1 MGRPAIGWRTLGSVD
16 RMRFPCPAANITIFI
31 NNNYMSLSKPLQ
43 TIKITA
49 ICCLVLLFTA
59 CSTVRFAY
67 NQGDALIRW
76 WIDDH
81 IGLTAEQEVLTRELL
96 EQQFWWHRTEQLVDV
111 SKTLEQLH
119 LQLNRPLSTQEVSQF
134 SEDLKKYI
142 YAIAKKATPD
152 AAKIFVTLQNN
163 QIEKMQKRMQKGN
176 EKFTKEW
183 LPPDLEKQNK
193 VRADKVINRVEWLF
207 GSVNQEQEEK
217 IRQHIKNNPL
227 DMNMVYQE
235 RLRRQNDLIKIVRTI
250 QQNKLN
256 QQQAEE
262 LLMVY
267 MKNFEYGTSKEQQDF
282 GKKRAA
288 IGVELSSFITHTMND
303 DQRKYASERVETWAS
318 DVQELVKESSVLAAR
333 RSAVPNR

>member
-1 MGRPAIGWRTLGSVD
+1 
-16 RMRFPCPAANITIFI
+16 MRFPCPAANMTIFI

-49 ICCLVLLFTA
+49 ICCLVLLITA

-67 NQGDALIRW
+67 NQGDTLIRW

-96 EQQFWWHRTEQLVDV
+96 EQQFWWHRTEQLAEV
-111 SKTLEQLH
+111 SKTLEQLRR
-119 LQLNRPLSTQEVSQF
+119 QLHRPLSTQEVSQF
-134 SEDLKKYI
+134 SDDLKKFI
-142 YAIAKKATPD
+142 YTIAKKSTPD

-176 EKFTKEW
+176 EKFAKEW
-183 LPPDLEKQNK
+183 LPPSVEKQNK
-193 VRADKVINRVEWLF
+193 VRADKVIDRVEWLF
-207 GSVNQEQEEK
+207 GTINKEQEEK

-235 RLRRQNDLIKIVRTI
+235 RLRRQNDLIKIVKTI
-250 QQNKLN
+250 HQNKLN

-262 LLMVY
+262 LLTIY
-267 MKNFEYGTSKEQQDF
+267 MKNFEYGTTKEQQDF

-288 IGVELSSFITHTMND
+288 IGVQLSSFITHTMND
-303 DQRKYASERVETWAS
+303 EQRKYASGRVETWAL
-318 DVQELVKESSVLAAR
+318 DVQELVKESAVLAAK
-333 RSAVPNR
+333 RSALPNR

>member
-1 MGRPAIGWRTLGSVD
+1 
-16 RMRFPCPAANITIFI
+16 MRFPCPAANMTIFI

-49 ICCLVLLFTA
+49 ICCLVLLITA

-67 NQGDALIRW
+67 NQGDTLIRW

-96 EQQFWWHRTEQLVDV
+96 EQQFWWHRTEQLAEV
-111 SKTLEQLH
+111 SKTLEQLRR
-119 LQLNRPLSTQEVSQF
+119 QLHRPLSTQEVSQF
-134 SEDLKKYI
+134 SDDLKKFI
-142 YAIAKKATPD
+142 YAIARKSTPD

-176 EKFTKEW
+176 EKFAKEW
-183 LPPDLEKQNK
+183 LPPSVEKQNK
-193 VRADKVINRVEWLF
+193 VRADKVIDRVEWLF
-207 GSVNQEQEEK
+207 GTINKEQEEK

-235 RLRRQNDLIKIVRTI
+235 RLRRQNDLIKIVKTI
-250 QQNKLN
+250 HQNKLN

-262 LLMVY
+262 LLTIY
-267 MKNFEYGTSKEQQDF
+267 MKNFEYGTTKEQQEF

-288 IGVELSSFITHTMND
+288 IGIQLSSFITHTMND
-303 DQRKYASERVETWAS
+303 EQRKYASGRVETWTL
-318 DVQELVKESSVLAAR
+318 DVQELVKESAVLAAK
-333 RSAVPNR
+333 RSALPNR

>member
-1 MGRPAIGWRTLGSVD
+1 
-16 RMRFPCPAANITIFI
+16 
-31 NNNYMSLSKPLQ
+31 MSLSKPLQ

-49 ICCLVLLFTA
+49 ICCLVLLITA

-67 NQGDALIRW
+67 NQGDTLIRW

-96 EQQFWWHRTEQLVDV
+96 EQQFWWHRTEQLAEV
-111 SKTLEQLH
+111 SKTLEQLRR
-119 LQLNRPLSTQEVSQF
+119 QLHRPLSTQEVSQF
-134 SEDLKKYI
+134 SDDLKKFM
-142 YAIAKKATPD
+142 YAIAKKSTPD

-176 EKFTKEW
+176 EKFAKEW
-183 LPPDLEKQNK
+183 LPPSAEKQNK
-193 VRADKVINRVEWLF
+193 VRADKVIDRVEWLF
-207 GSVNQEQEEK
+207 GTINKEQEEK

-235 RLRRQNDLIKIVRTI
+235 RLRRQNDLIKIVKTI
-250 QQNKLN
+250 HQNKLN

-262 LLMVY
+262 LLTIY
-267 MKNFEYGTSKEQQDF
+267 MKNFEYGTTKEQQDF

-288 IGVELSSFITHTMND
+288 IGIQLSSFITHTMND
-303 DQRKYASERVETWAS
+303 EQRKYASGRVETWAL
-318 DVQELVKESSVLAAR
+318 DVQELVKESAVLAAK
-333 RSAVPNR
+333 RSALPNR

>member
-1 MGRPAIGWRTLGSVD
+1 
-16 RMRFPCPAANITIFI
+16 
-31 NNNYMSLSKPLQ
+31 MSLSKPLQ

-49 ICCLVLLFTA
+49 ICCLVLLITA

-67 NQGDALIRW
+67 NQGDTLIRW

-96 EQQFWWHRTEQLVDV
+96 EQQFWWHRTEQLAEV
-111 SKTLEQLH
+111 SKTLEQLRR
-119 LQLNRPLSTQEVSQF
+119 QLHRPLSTQEVSQF
-134 SEDLKKYI
+134 SDDLKKFM
-142 YAIAKKATPD
+142 YAIAKKSTPD

-176 EKFTKEW
+176 EKFAKEW
-183 LPPDLEKQNK
+183 LPPSAEKQNK
-193 VRADKVINRVEWLF
+193 IRADKVIDRVEWLF
-207 GSVNQEQEEK
+207 GTINKEQEEK

-235 RLRRQNDLIKIVRTI
+235 RLRRQNDLIKIVKTI
-250 QQNKLN
+250 HQNKLN

-262 LLMVY
+262 LLTIY
-267 MKNFEYGTSKEQQDF
+267 MKNFEYGTTKEQQDF

-288 IGVELSSFITHTMND
+288 IGIQLSSFITHTMND
-303 DQRKYASERVETWAS
+303 EQRKYASGRVETWAL
-318 DVQELVKESSVLAAR
+318 DVQELVKESAVLAAK
-333 RSAVPNR
+333 RSALPNR

>member
-1 MGRPAIGWRTLGSVD
+1 M
-16 RMRFPCPAANITIFI
+16 TIFI

-49 ICCLVLLFTA
+49 ICCLVLLITA

-67 NQGDALIRW
+67 NQGDTLIRW

-96 EQQFWWHRTEQLVDV
+96 EQQFWWHRTEQLAEV
-111 SKTLEQLH
+111 SKTLEQLRR
-119 LQLNRPLSTQEVSQF
+119 QLHRPLSTQEVSQF
-134 SEDLKKYI
+134 SDDLKKFI
-142 YAIAKKATPD
+142 YAIAKKSTPD

-176 EKFTKEW
+176 EKFAKEW
-183 LPPDLEKQNK
+183 LPPSAEKQNK
-193 VRADKVINRVEWLF
+193 VRADKVIDRVEWLF
-207 GSVNQEQEEK
+207 GTINKEQEEK

-250 QQNKLN
+250 HQNKLN

-262 LLMVY
+262 LLTVY
-267 MKNFEYGTSKEQQDF
+267 MKNFEYGTTKEQQDF

-288 IGVELSSFITHTMND
+288 IGVQLSSFITHTMND
-303 DQRKYASERVETWAS
+303 EQRKYASGRVETWAL
-318 DVQELVKESSVLAAR
+318 DVQELVKESAVLAAK
-333 RSAVPNR
+333 RSALPNR

>member
-1 MGRPAIGWRTLGSVD
+1 
-16 RMRFPCPAANITIFI
+16 MRFPCPAANMTIFI

-49 ICCLVLLFTA
+49 ICCLVLLITA

-67 NQGDALIRW
+67 NQGDTLIRW

-96 EQQFWWHRTEQLVDV
+96 EQQFWWHRTEQLAEV
-111 SKTLEQLH
+111 SKTLEQLRR
-119 LQLNRPLSTQEVSQF
+119 QLHRPLSTQEVSQF
-134 SEDLKKYI
+134 SDDLKKFI
-142 YAIAKKATPD
+142 YTIAKKSTPD

-176 EKFTKEW
+176 EKFAKEW
-183 LPPDLEKQNK
+183 LPPSIEKQNK
-193 VRADKVINRVEWLF
+193 VRADKVIDRVEWLF
-207 GSVNQEQEEK
+207 GTINKEQEEK

-235 RLRRQNDLIKIVRTI
+235 RLRRQNDLIKIVKTI
-250 QQNKLN
+250 HQNKLN

-262 LLMVY
+262 LLTIY
-267 MKNFEYGTSKEQQDF
+267 MKNFEYGTTKEQQDF

-288 IGVELSSFITHTMND
+288 IGIQLSSFITHTMND
-303 DQRKYASERVETWAS
+303 EQRKYASGRVETWAL
-318 DVQELVKESSVLAAR
+318 DVQELVKESAVLAAK
-333 RSAVPNR
+333 RSALPNR

>member
-1 MGRPAIGWRTLGSVD
+1 
-16 RMRFPCPAANITIFI
+16 
-31 NNNYMSLSKPLQ
+31 MSLSKPLQ

-67 NQGDALIRW
+67 NQGDTLIRW

-111 SKTLEQLH
+111 SKTLEQLR

-183 LPPDLEKQNK
+183 LPPNLEKQNK

-207 GSVNQEQEEK
+207 GSINQEQEEK

-303 DQRKYASERVETWAS
+303 DQRKYASGRVETWAS

>member
-1 MGRPAIGWRTLGSVD
+1 
-16 RMRFPCPAANITIFI
+16 
-31 NNNYMSLSKPLQ
+31 MSLSKPLQ

-49 ICCLVLLFTA
+49 ICCLVLLITA

-67 NQGDALIRW
+67 NQGDTLIRW

-96 EQQFWWHRTEQLVDV
+96 EQQFWWHRTEQLAEI
-111 SKTLEQLH
+111 SKTLEQLRR
-119 LQLNRPLSTQEVSQF
+119 QLHRPLSTQEVSQF
-134 SEDLKKYI
+134 SDDLKKFM
-142 YAIAKKATPD
+142 YAIAKKSTPD

-176 EKFTKEW
+176 EKFAKEW
-183 LPPDLEKQNK
+183 LPPSVEKQNK
-193 VRADKVINRVEWLF
+193 VRADKVIDRVEWLF
-207 GSVNQEQEEK
+207 GTINKEQEEK

-235 RLRRQNDLIKIVRTI
+235 RLRRQNDLIKIVKTI
-250 QQNKLN
+250 HQNKLN

-262 LLMVY
+262 LLTIY
-267 MKNFEYGTSKEQQDF
+267 MKNFEYGTTKEQQDF

-288 IGVELSSFITHTMND
+288 IGIQLSSFITHTMND
-303 DQRKYASERVETWAS
+303 EQRKYASGRVETWAL
-318 DVQELVKESSVLAAR
+318 DVQELVKESAVLAAK
-333 RSAVPNR
+333 RSALPNR

>member
-1 MGRPAIGWRTLGSVD
+1 
-16 RMRFPCPAANITIFI
+16 
-31 NNNYMSLSKPLQ
+31 MSLSKPLQ

-49 ICCLVLLFTA
+49 ICCLVLLITA

-67 NQGDALIRW
+67 NQGDTLIRW

-96 EQQFWWHRTEQLVDV
+96 EQQFWWHRTEQLAEV
-111 SKTLEQLH
+111 SKTLEQLRR
-119 LQLNRPLSTQEVSQF
+119 QLHRPLSTQEVSQF
-134 SEDLKKYI
+134 SDDLKKFI
-142 YAIAKKATPD
+142 YAIAKKSTPD
-152 AAKIFVTLQNN
+152 AAKIFVTLQSN

-176 EKFTKEW
+176 EKFAKEW
-183 LPPDLEKQNK
+183 LPPSAEKQNK
-193 VRADKVINRVEWLF
+193 VRADKVIDRVEWLF
-207 GSVNQEQEEK
+207 GTINKEQEEK

-250 QQNKLN
+250 HQNKLN

-288 IGVELSSFITHTMND
+288 IGVQLSSFITHTMND
-303 DQRKYASERVETWAS
+303 EQRKYASGRVETWAL
-318 DVQELVKESSVLAAR
+318 DVQELVKESAVLAAK
-333 RSAVPNR
+333 RSALPNR

>member
-1 MGRPAIGWRTLGSVD
+1 
-16 RMRFPCPAANITIFI
+16 
-31 NNNYMSLSKPLQ
+31 MSLSKPLQ

-49 ICCLVLLFTA
+49 ICCLVLLITA

-67 NQGDALIRW
+67 NQGDTLIRW

-96 EQQFWWHRTEQLVDV
+96 EQQFWWHRTEQLAEV
-111 SKTLEQLH
+111 SKTLEQLRR
-119 LQLNRPLSTQEVSQF
+119 QLHRPLSTQEVSQF
-134 SEDLKKYI
+134 SDDLKKFM
-142 YAIAKKATPD
+142 YAIAKKSTPD

-176 EKFTKEW
+176 EKFAKEW
-183 LPPDLEKQNK
+183 LPPSVEKQNK
-193 VRADKVINRVEWLF
+193 VRADKVIDRVEWLF
-207 GSVNQEQEEK
+207 GTINKEQEEK

-235 RLRRQNDLIKIVRTI
+235 RLRRQNDLIKIVKTI
-250 QQNKLN
+250 HQNKLN

-262 LLMVY
+262 LLTIY
-267 MKNFEYGTSKEQQDF
+267 MKNFEYGTTKEQQDF

-288 IGVELSSFITHTMND
+288 IGIQLSSFITHTMND
-303 DQRKYASERVETWAS
+303 EQRKYASGRVETWAL
-318 DVQELVKESSVLAAR
+318 DVQELVKESAVLAAK
-333 RSAVPNR
+333 RSALPNR

>member
-1 MGRPAIGWRTLGSVD
+1 
-16 RMRFPCPAANITIFI
+16 MRFPCPAANMTIFI

-49 ICCLVLLFTA
+49 ICCLVLLITA

-67 NQGDALIRW
+67 NQGDTLIRW

-96 EQQFWWHRTEQLVDV
+96 EQQFWWHRTEQLAEV
-111 SKTLEQLH
+111 SKTLEQLRR
-119 LQLNRPLSTQEVSQF
+119 QLHRPLSIQEVSQF
-134 SEDLKKYI
+134 SDDLKKFI
-142 YAIAKKATPD
+142 YAIAKKSTPD

-176 EKFTKEW
+176 EKFAKEW
-183 LPPDLEKQNK
+183 LPPSAEKQNK
-193 VRADKVINRVEWLF
+193 VRADKVIDRVEWLF
-207 GSVNQEQEEK
+207 GTINKEQEEK

-235 RLRRQNDLIKIVRTI
+235 RLRRQNDLIKIVKTI
-250 QQNKLN
+250 HQNKLN

-262 LLMVY
+262 LLTIY

-288 IGVELSSFITHTMND
+288 IGIQLSSFITHTMND
-303 DQRKYASERVETWAS
+303 EQRKYASGRVETWAL
-318 DVQELVKESSVLAAR
+318 DVQELVKESAVLAAK
-333 RSAVPNR
+333 RSALPNR

>member
-1 MGRPAIGWRTLGSVD
+1 
-16 RMRFPCPAANITIFI
+16 
-31 NNNYMSLSKPLQ
+31 MSLSKPLQ

-49 ICCLVLLFTA
+49 ICCFVLLITA

-67 NQGDALIRW
+67 NQGDTLIRW

-81 IGLTAEQEVLTRELL
+81 IGLSAEQEVLTRELL
-96 EQQFWWHRTEQLVDV
+96 EQQFWWHRTEQLAEV
-111 SKTLEQLH
+111 SKTLEQLRR
-119 LQLNRPLSTQEVSQF
+119 QLHRPLSTEEVSQF
-134 SEDLKKYI
+134 SDDLKKFM
-142 YAIAKKATPD
+142 YAIAKKSTPD

-176 EKFTKEW
+176 DKFAKEW
-183 LPPDLEKQNK
+183 LPPSAEKQNK
-193 VRADKVINRVEWLF
+193 VRADKVIDRVEWLF
-207 GSVNQEQEEK
+207 GTINKEQEEK

-250 QQNKLN
+250 HQNKLN

-262 LLMVY
+262 LLTVY

-288 IGVELSSFITHTMND
+288 IGVQLSSFITHTMND
-303 DQRKYASERVETWAS
+303 EQRKYASGRVETWAL
-318 DVQELVKESSVLAAR
+318 DVQELVKESAVLAAK
-333 RSAVPNR
+333 RSALPNR

>member
-1 MGRPAIGWRTLGSVD
+1 
-16 RMRFPCPAANITIFI
+16 
-31 NNNYMSLSKPLQ
+31 MSLSKPLQ

-49 ICCLVLLFTA
+49 ICCLVLLITA

-67 NQGDALIRW
+67 NQGDTLIRW

-96 EQQFWWHRTEQLVDV
+96 EQQFWWHRTEQLAEV
-111 SKTLEQLH
+111 SKTLEQLRR
-119 LQLNRPLSTQEVSQF
+119 QLHRPLSTQEVSQF
-134 SEDLKKYI
+134 SDDLKKFI
-142 YAIAKKATPD
+142 YAIAKKSTPD

-176 EKFTKEW
+176 EKFAKEW
-183 LPPDLEKQNK
+183 LPPSAEKQNK
-193 VRADKVINRVEWLF
+193 VRADKVIDRVEWLF
-207 GSVNQEQEEK
+207 GTINKEQEEK

-235 RLRRQNDLIKIVRTI
+235 RLRRQNDLIKIVKTI
-250 QQNKLN
+250 HQNKLN

-262 LLMVY
+262 LLTVY
-267 MKNFEYGTSKEQQDF
+267 MKNFEYGTTKEQQDF

-288 IGVELSSFITHTMND
+288 IGVQLSSFITHTMND
-303 DQRKYASERVETWAS
+303 EQRKYASGRVETWAL
-318 DVQELVKESSVLAAR
+318 DVQELVKESAVLAAK
-333 RSAVPNR
+333 RSALPNR

>member
-1 MGRPAIGWRTLGSVD
+1 
-16 RMRFPCPAANITIFI
+16 
-31 NNNYMSLSKPLQ
+31 MSLSKPLQ

-49 ICCLVLLFTA
+49 ICCLVLLITA

-67 NQGDALIRW
+67 NQGDTLIRW

-96 EQQFWWHRTEQLVDV
+96 EQQFWWHRTEQLAEV
-111 SKTLEQLH
+111 SKTLEQLRR
-119 LQLNRPLSTQEVSQF
+119 QLHRPLSTQEVSQF
-134 SEDLKKYI
+134 SDDLKKFI
-142 YAIAKKATPD
+142 YTIAKKSTPD

-176 EKFTKEW
+176 EKFAKEW
-183 LPPDLEKQNK
+183 LPPSAEKQNK
-193 VRADKVINRVEWLF
+193 VRADKVIDRVEWLF
-207 GSVNQEQEEK
+207 GTINKEQEEK

-250 QQNKLN
+250 HQNKLN

-262 LLMVY
+262 LLTVY

-282 GKKRAA
+282 GKKRSA
-288 IGVELSSFITHTMND
+288 IGVQLSSFITHTMND
-303 DQRKYASERVETWAS
+303 EQRKYASGRVETWAL
-318 DVQELVKESSVLAAR
+318 DVQELVKESAVLAAK
-333 RSAVPNR
+333 RSALPNR

>member
-1 MGRPAIGWRTLGSVD
+1 
-16 RMRFPCPAANITIFI
+16 
-31 NNNYMSLSKPLQ
+31 MSLSKPLQ